1 MLEDLLKAEE
11 WAREVRR
18 RMADWAFIES
28 QPPRL
33 REALKY
39 LVERGDLRVA
49 AKLAGMGVDELA
61 DVAKQANIPTAP

>member
-39 LVERGDLRVA
+39 LVEEGDLYVA
-49 AKLAGMGVDELA
+49 ARLAGLSVDEMDELR
-61 DVAKQANIPTAP
+61 VRANIPIAV

>member
-1 MLEDLLKAEE
+1 MNLEE

-39 LVERGDLRVA
+39 SVERGDLRWQPSW
-49 AKLAGMGVDELA
+49 LDGVDELA
-61 DVAKQANIPTAP
+61 DVARQADIPTAP

>member
-1 MLEDLLKAEE
+1 
-11 WAREVRR
+11 
-18 RMADWAFIES
+18 MADWAFIES

>member
-1 MLEDLLKAEE
+1 MNLEE

-39 LVERGDLRVA
+39 LVEEGDLYVA
-49 AKLAGMGVDELA
+49 ARLAGLSVDEMDELR
-61 DVAKQANIPTAP
+61 VRANIPIAV